1 MKFKRI
7 KNQNELLK
15 HPVYLKLLDK
25 CPSPHLAGGGGG
37 GVGKGSRPT
46 TVVPSSGSGDVE
58 GVEAF

>member
-25 CPSPHLAGGGGG
+25 CPSPHLAGGGGR
-37 GVGKGSRPT
+37 VGKGSRPT
-46 TVVPSSGSGDVE
+46 TVVQSSGSGDVE